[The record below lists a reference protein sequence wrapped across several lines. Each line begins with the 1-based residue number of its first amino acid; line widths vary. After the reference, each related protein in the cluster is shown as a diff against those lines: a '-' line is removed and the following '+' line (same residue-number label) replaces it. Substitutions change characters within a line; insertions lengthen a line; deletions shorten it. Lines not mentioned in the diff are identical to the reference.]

1 MQDGKYVILCVDDD
15 ADVRENVRTILEAN
29 DYIMVEA
36 STAEEGL
43 DVYKESDPDFLLV
56 DLMMEE
62 VDAGTNFAREMKL
75 LDNKAPVYMLSSV
88 GDALSQNID
97 YHDLGLAGVL
107 QKPITPNVLL
117 KTLKKTLS

>member
-1 MQDGKYVILCVDDD
+1 MQDGKHVILCIDDD
-15 ADVRENVRTILEAN
+15 PDVRENVRTILEAN

-36 STAEEGL
+36 ATAEEGL
-43 DVYKESDPDFLLV
+43 DVYKEKNPDFLLV

-75 LDNKAPVYMLSSV
+75 LDNKAPIYMLSSV

-107 QKPITPNVLL
+107 QKPVTPNVLL
-117 KTLKKTLS
+117 KTLKKTLD

>member
-1 MQDGKYVILCVDDD
+1 
-15 ADVRENVRTILEAN
+15 
-29 DYIMVEA
+29 
-36 STAEEGL
+36 
-43 DVYKESDPDFLLV
+43 
-56 DLMMEE
+56 MMEE

-75 LDNKAPVYMLSSV
+75 LDNKAPIYMLSSV